1 MIGELALY
9 ERLGPCYYSLSQ
21 FIDFIRSLF
30 HIIPLVL
37 GKNNKQLTS
46 RILNFCVFDIFLDY
60 YKFHQSHKILILEY
74 WHGVYPLY
82 LAHGDSNGKKMESV
96 A

>member
-21 FIDFIRSLF
+21 FIYFIRSLI
-30 HIIPLVL
+30 HIISLVL
-37 GKNNKQLTS
+37 GKNHKQLTS
-46 RILNFCVFDIFLDY
+46 RILNFYVFDIFLDF

-74 WHGVYPLY
+74 WHGVYPLCF
-82 LAHGDSNGKKMESV
+82 AHEDSNGKKMESV